1 MISSFG
7 HISWLA
13 NLSFLYS
20 VQNSF
25 LPVHCNL
32 TTRPFAHEVHL
43 HFVPASILLNR
54 NCHFLFVLGLVQCHC
69 SGGTLVEKAMSTV
82 QSVAQCSRLKV
93 CRTGESIKTQQS
105 KDFFAEGSAIAKTF
119 IATFCK
125 LERLESELWEDI
137 QDRVN
142 FVELDATSP
151 DWPVELPSWVASFP
165 LRENSTGRTLCQVS
179 DNSFDIVLM
188 AWALILHVTDV
199 TVWYQV

>member
-32 TTRPFAHEVHL
+32 TIIPFAHEVHL

-69 SGGTLVEKAMSTV
+69 SGGTLVEKAMSTG
-82 QSVAQCSRLKV
+82 
-93 CRTGESIKTQQS
+93 TGESIKTQQS
-105 KDFFAEGSAIAKTF
+105 KDFFADGSAIATTF

-125 LERLESELWEDI
+125 LERLVSELWEDI

-142 FVELDATSP
+142 FVELDARSP